1 MAETRLKGKIIKST
15 SGLYTVRTY
24 MDGAYREINCR
35 ARGVL
40 RHNKIL
46 PYVGDVVRLALD
58 SDGKTTVIADVDER
72 RNVLIRP
79 PIANVDYI
87 FVTMSSGSP
96 SPLLDVTDKLIS
108 ILEYEHIEPVVVI
121 GKCELDPET
130 SHKCAEIYRNAGFNT
145 FELSCATGEGVEALY
160 RYIDGIIDNSTIAF
174 AGASGVGKSTLIN
187 KLFDGLGLETSSV
200 SKKTERGRH
209 TTKSVTLFPV
219 FGGRGYIADTPGFS
233 MLDFE
238 KFDFFDLND
247 LVYTFRE
254 FSPFVGCCKYTKCS
268 HTKED
273 GCAIIDGCRGGIIA
287 ESRHESYVM
296 LYNILKGK
304 HKWDKKT

>member
-1 MAETRLKGKIIKST
+1 MADTELKGKITKNT
-15 SGLYTVRTY
+15 GGLYTVRTEKN
-24 MDGAYREINCR
+24 GELCEIACR

-46 PYVGDVVRLALD
+46 PAVGDFVVIM
-58 SDGKTTVIADVDER
+58 SDGDEKGMVISDVLKR
-72 RNVLIRP
+72 KNLLIRP
-79 PIANVDYI
+79 PISNVDYI
-87 FVTMSSGSP
+87 FVTMASQSP

-108 ILEYEHIEPVVVI
+108 ILEFEHIEPVVVI
-121 GKCELDPET
+121 GKCELNPEI
-130 SHKCAEIYRNAGFNT
+130 SRRCAAIYRNSGFNV
-145 FELSCATGEGVEALY
+145 FEISCETGDGIDSLY
-160 RYIDGIIDNSTIAF
+160 KYIDGIIDNSTIAF

-187 KLFDGLGLETSSV
+187 TLFGGLGLETSNV

-219 FGGRGYIADTPGFS
+219 FDGRGYIADTPGFS

-238 KFDFFDLND
+238 KFDFFDLDD

-254 FSPFVGCCKYTKCS
+254 FVPLIGCCKYTKCS

-273 GCAIIDGCRGGIIA
+273 GCAIVDGCRQGRI
-287 ESRHESYVM
+287 EKSRHESYVE
-296 LYNILKGK
+296 LYNILKCK
-304 HKWDKKT
+304 NRWDKKQ